1 MSTHLRVLLVD
12 DHALF
17 RRGLHLML
25 LELVEAV
32 EVFEAESCAAAVAMQ
47 GEHYDIVLLDL
58 NLPDTKGMDGLN
70 RIRAAFETSA
80 VLVISADESSA
91 VIREAVECGAAG
103 FVPKSAKPAVM
114 LSALRLVLANGIYLP
129 LQVLNDAPTTAPVAV
144 QDKASLAG
152 LTERQME
159 VLRLALKGAP
169 NKVIARKLEVAE
181 GTVKAHLSTAYRLL
195 NVHNRT
201 EALYCAAKLGI
212 RV

>member
-1 MSTHLRVLLVD
+1 MSTNLRILLVD

-25 LELVEAV
+25 MELLENV
-32 EVFEAESCAAAVAMQ
+32 EVFEAESCAAAVALKDD
-47 GEHYDIVLLDL
+47 HFDIILLDL
-58 NLPDTKGMDGLN
+58 NLPDTQGMEGLHRVKGT
-70 RIRAAFETSA
+70 FETSA
-80 VLVISADESSA
+80 VLVISADESSV
-91 VIREAVECGAAG
+91 VIREAVECGASG
-103 FVPKSAKPAVM
+103 FVTKSAKPAVM

-129 LQVLNDAPTTAPVAV
+129 PQVLNGPPAMAPVGT
-144 QDKASLAG
+144 QDKASLVG

-169 NKVIARKLEVAE
+169 NKVIARKLAVAE
-181 GTVKAHLSTAYRLL
+181 GTVKAHLSIAYRLL

-212 RV
+212 QV